1 MNIMRKM
8 KENSCSTSPPG
19 GNQVDGLPPASSSG
33 DDVVARRS
41 FCDYLV
47 PGRRNLGI
55 SRDLTIDLG
64 NEGHS
69 HILLVTAQLTV
80 LVACLGKIGVP
91 RTAEG

>member
-1 MNIMRKM
+1 M
-8 KENSCSTSPPG
+8 
-19 GNQVDGLPPASSSG
+19 L
-33 DDVVARRS
+33 ARRPN
-41 FCDYLV
+41 CDYLV

-91 RTAEG
+91 RTAGELVCGTGPQK